1 MSNMKMTAIGK
12 YMYMLPINIAIN
24 KKINT
29 MWEIIAKAFKKRLE
43 SFDLVVCS
51 LIRSQAH
58 SREKCCF
65 CKVFIF

>member
-1 MSNMKMTAIGK
+1 MKMTAIGK

-43 SFDLVVCS
+43 SFDLV
-51 LIRSQAH
+51 
-58 SREKCCF
+58 
-65 CKVFIF
+65 FIF